1 MKKIVRNQE
10 YDPKVLK
17 KLHDLQLEML
27 QDLEK
32 ICDKYNLKYFAVFGT
47 ALGAVRHNGFIP
59 WGDDIDVGMLRKDFE
74 RFKKFAVPRL
84 EEKYT
89 FNTMEE
95 NGVFPVPAMFMGK
108 KGTKFIEEAFK
119 NLPMDFGI
127 RIDIIPFDSVSDD
140 EKERKK
146 QIYGAWFWSKL
157 YILRQIPAP
166 NLTLKGIKKWIVRT
180 ICWTTHY
187 TMKILCIS
195 PRWLYRQ
202 YKKYA
207 DAYNHEDT
215 EYIKLLDYTYPTK
228 YMMKRRDVFPTVK
241 MNFENIQV
249 EMPNNYDKVLSD
261 IFGNYMELPPV
272 EKRKNHYPHLLCLG
286 NENERTES

>member
-1 MKKIVRNQE
+1 MYGE
-10 YDPKVLK
+10 YEDKELKQLQQIELDVLK
-17 KLHDLQLEML
+17 DFANVCDELEL
-27 QDLEK
+27 P
-32 ICDKYNLKYFAVFGT
+32 YFMVGGSAIGT
-47 ALGAVRHNGFIP
+47 VRHKGFIP
-59 WGDDIDVGMLRKDFE
+59 WDDDIDVGMLRKDFE

-89 FNTMEE
+89 VNTMEE
-95 NGVFPVPAMFMGK
+95 NGVFPVPAMFIGK